1 MKFLRLTSHH
11 CYQHH
16 LLQQLPKFLQ
26 APPEIFACRRANGH
40 DSSNGSGIGIS
51 IESSVDFLVELSRL
65 GQGNGLLAPPKG
77 DDGPRAGKNW
87 SPKGGGVFWGISFLL
102 VV

>member
-11 CYQHH
+11 YYQQH

-26 APPEIFACRRANGH
+26 APHEIFACRRANGH

-51 IESSVDFLVELSRL
+51 IADFLFELSRFC
-65 GQGNGLLAPPKG
+65 QGNGLLAPPKG
-77 DDGPRAGKNW
+77 GWPQGRKNW
-87 SPKGGGVFWGISFLL
+87 PPKGGDFLWDFIFVVVF
-102 VV
+102 